1 MGTPEEASKVATSAI
16 DALKGNPGLLVL
28 VFLQL
33 TTLGV
38 LYFVTD
44 RQNERR
50 AQREMAIIERCFPR
64 TQTEKTASIRK
75 PPNVLPLGRP
85 DKE

>member
-1 MGTPEEASKVATSAI
+1 MGATEEAGNTARTAI

-28 VFLQL
+28 VLLQM

-38 LYFVTD
+38 LYFVND

-50 AQREMAIIERCFPR
+50 QVREMAMLDRCFPVN
-64 TQTEKTASIRK
+64 KTASIKRD
-75 PPNVLPLGRP
+75 LPLGRP
-85 DKE
+85 EGVKP